1 MLNFD
6 NHYPSFFLNFI
17 FRLLYFGIPLVKSK
31 QSAFV
36 NMCLKLSLHFDLEIG
51 PG

>member
-6 NHYPSFFLNFI
+6 NHYPSFLKI
-17 FRLLYFGIPLVKSK
+17 LYFGIPLVKSK